1 MWPWNEG
8 WFDRGFRHR
17 AELLEA
23 VGVEELVE
31 LQGQIC
37 CGCGGDLPRRES
49 LGEDGCK
56 KRVDALHAFLSAQL
70 GNFIRCFW
78 FREESDRF
86 ESRVS

>member
-23 VGVEELVE
+23 VEVEELVE

-49 LGEDGCK
+49 LGEDGGK
-56 KRVDALHAFLSAQL
+56 KRVDALPCFLIGTIGEFYTL
-70 GNFIRCFW
+70 FL
-78 FREESDRF
+78 
-86 ESRVS
+86 V